1 MNKNQYETLHKGS
14 QTISRLLSV
23 AEVAEYLSVSR
34 SFVYKLI
41 NHEYLPA
48 VQIGSAIRVVPEDL
62 HAFIAEQRTTAGE
75 GLGLQ

>member
-1 MNKNQYETLHKGS
+1 MSNNPIETLDARS
-14 QTISRLLSV
+14 LTNIRLLTVS
-23 AEVAEYLSVSR
+23 EVAEYLSVSR